1 MLMNY
6 SWFKL
11 AAYTAGVLLLG
22 VVDGMYFS
30 AALNEAKVAAVRKI
44 TDAQWKLEL
53 VKREFAQ
60 YNMKTGEWEFRSLE
74 DVSSSAFIQ
83 GKGIALEDAQ
93 FVNYSLDKRRS
104 RK

>member
-1 MLMNY
+1 MNY
-6 SWFKL
+6 SWVKL
-11 AAYTAGVLLLG
+11 AAYTVGVLLLG

-44 TDAQWKLEL
+44 TEAQWKTEL

-60 YNMKTGEWEFRSLE
+60 YNIKTGEWEFRSLE

-83 GKGIALEDAQ
+83 GKGFALEDAQ
-93 FVNYSLDKRRS
+93 FINYSLDKKKN